1 MPSDF
6 KVIIVGGGPI
16 GLLAA
21 HALQLAGIDFVV
33 LEQRPRIVEDQ
44 GASIIVWPHTLRVM
58 HQLGILEDLLSMGD
72 ELKRHLSFTKEGY
85 AFSVGDRWERTH
97 QNHGYWPVAFHRAEL
112 IEVLYNTLPP
122 DAKEKVFTSKGLV
135 DIEADEAGVRATC
148 IDGSFYKGSLVI
160 GADGVHS
167 KTRSQMRKLAL
178 EADTQRDWDPE
189 EPYLSTYR
197 LLFGS
202 FPSPCQPNF
211 GYDTHSQ
218 DKSISFFSGEKRGWF
233 FLYEK
238 LPSPTQERVKYT
250 EDDIQAVAKEFSDFA
265 LTQTVK
271 VKDVW
276 SQMCGYGMTT
286 LQEGILGHWTFGRVV
301 LIGDSC
307 HKFTTHI
314 GLGFNNGVQ
323 DVVVLF
329 NALRKAVHQSSS
341 GIPGY
346 LTLIKALQ
354 THEESR
360 KDHKFHLYYLIS

>member
-1 MPSDF
+1 
-6 KVIIVGGGPI
+6 
-16 GLLAA
+16 
-21 HALQLAGIDFVV
+21 
-33 LEQRPRIVEDQ
+33 
-44 GASIIVWPHTLRVM
+44 
-58 HQLGILEDLLSMGD
+58 
-72 ELKRHLSFTKEGY
+72 
-85 AFSVGDRWERTH
+85 
-97 QNHGYWPVAFHRAEL
+97 
-112 IEVLYNTLPP
+112 
-122 DAKEKVFTSKGLV
+122 
-135 DIEADEAGVRATC
+135 
-148 IDGSFYKGSLVI
+148 
-160 GADGVHS
+160 
-167 KTRSQMRKLAL
+167 MRKLAL
-178 EADTQRDWDPE
+178 EADPQQDWDPE

-211 GYDTHSQ
+211 GYDTHSK

-276 SQMCGYGMTT
+276 SQMCGYGMTN

-301 LIGDSC
+301 LIGNSC

-323 DVVVLF
+323 DVVVLC

-354 THEESR
+354 TYEESR
-360 KDHKFHLYYLIS
+360 KDPKISSLLSDLVNSGFETRLHTWKTTFHWMLSRYLFAPAFVEHMIFDKALSPEFQKGQILEYGEKEEPMNEIMPWLNAMES